1 MLWNHILDNSIQF
14 LLHWNSVKGS
24 QDCINIC
31 IMLIK
36 QLVVLCI
43 LILHDLTF
51 YGFAFKDMLG
61 RNCPSLSYIK
71 MVSLQPFCY
80 CVSSYCVCIMY
91 VCISCICGYV
101 CRHRAHS
108 ILSPPFSVIPYSF
121 PLAHSKHNTTRYF
134 HYILPFC
141 TLLNED
147 WGDSSVHRKHN
158 TSRIL
163 ILLVSTFCSEKFQL
177 HSLSAFWILGKSFID
192 KTVKVCSRGREGG
205 EILN

>member
-1 MLWNHILDNSIQF
+1 MCYEIISWTIQSNSCCTGIPSRD
-14 LLHWNSVKGS
+14 HKIASTY
-24 QDCINIC
+24 IC

-61 RNCPSLSYIK
+61 RNCPFISYIK
-71 MVSLQPFCY
+71 MVSLQPFCN

-91 VCISCICGYV
+91 VCILCICGYV

-121 PLAHSKHNTTRYF
+121 PLAHSKHDTTSYF

-147 WGDSSVHRKHN
+147 
-158 TSRIL
+158 
-163 ILLVSTFCSEKFQL
+163 
-177 HSLSAFWILGKSFID
+177 
-192 KTVKVCSRGREGG
+192 
-205 EILN
+205 